1 MIILYNGYK
10 EAHPLGEMDFLGG
23 IEFMSKV
30 CKKCSQQFEVKT
42 TSIQSGLGTLTVI
55 IEGITI
61 YVCPKCGDT
70 ILQST
75 DALVLQKFKETLDY
89 ERSEV
94 TLKEKDEGPEILTL
108 PEVAKMLR
116 VSHQTI
122 YNMIR
127 DGRLKGYKVGREWRF
142 LKKDMDDYLL
152 RLQ

>member
-1 MIILYNGYK
+1 MYKILIVDDEKMIRMGMKNAIDWKKLGVDDVFTAASGN
-10 EAHPLGEMDFLGG
+10 EALK
-23 IEFMSKV
+23 I
-30 CKKCSQQFEVKT
+30 
-42 TSIQSGLGTLTVI
+42 
-55 IEGITI
+55 
-61 YVCPKCGDT
+61 
-70 ILQST
+70 
-75 DALVLQKFKETLDY
+75 
-89 ERSEV
+89 
-94 TLKEKDEGPEILTL
+94 LKEEGPEILTL